1 MVQRL
6 PFPLLAER
14 PASLDGVILDFH
26 WDLERLHALTLPERE
41 VPASTLEWHLSLPFW
56 AVEGRPFQVSPA
68 DVATSPRA
76 HPEQWN
82 RTLAADLRY
91 PLDGYVAAGG
101 RLTILDGVHRL
112 LKAKVE
118 GHSTVRV
125 RVLETDA
132 FDAIA
137 VPAPE

>member
-1 MVQRL
+1 
-6 PFPLLAER
+6 
-14 PASLDGVILDFH
+14 
-26 WDLERLHALTLPERE
+26 
-41 VPASTLEWHLSLPFW
+41 
-56 AVEGRPFQVSPA
+56 
-68 DVATSPRA
+68 
-76 HPEQWN
+76 
-82 RTLAADLRY
+82 
-91 PLDGYVAAGG
+91 
-101 RLTILDGVHRL
+101 L

>member
-1 MVQRL
+1 
-6 PFPLLAER
+6 
-14 PASLDGVILDFH
+14 
-26 WDLERLHALTLPERE
+26 
-41 VPASTLEWHLSLPFW
+41 
-56 AVEGRPFQVSPA
+56 
-68 DVATSPRA
+68 
-76 HPEQWN
+76 
-82 RTLAADLRY
+82 LAADLRY